1 MGNPIIH
8 AIVFVMAAIIPGG
21 LIAYFGWRAYK
32 KQQARKAAKAAAD
45 KVHKATLAFKR
56 HFPVQS
62 DSLRASSRRR
72 RLMAYKTR
80 PKNISP
86 E

>member
-8 AIVFVMAAIIPGG
+8 AIVFVIAVVIPGG

-32 KQQARKAAKAAAD
+32 KQRDRKAAED
-45 KVHKATLAFKR
+45 KVRRAREAFRR
-56 HFPVQS
+56 HFPAQS
-62 DSLRASSRRR
+62 DSLRARSRLK
-72 RLMAYKTR
+72 RLMVYKTR

>member
-1 MGNPIIH
+1 MGTPIIH
-8 AIVFVMAAIIPGG
+8 AIVFVIAVVIPGG

-32 KQQARKAAKAAAD
+32 KRRDRKAADD
-45 KVHKATLAFKR
+45 KVRRAREAFKR

-62 DSLRASSRRR
+62 DSLRARSRRR